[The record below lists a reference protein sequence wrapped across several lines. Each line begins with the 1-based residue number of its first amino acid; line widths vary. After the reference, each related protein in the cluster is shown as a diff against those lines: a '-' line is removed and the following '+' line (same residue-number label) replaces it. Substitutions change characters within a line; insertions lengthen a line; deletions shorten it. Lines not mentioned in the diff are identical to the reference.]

1 MSALFGPV
9 PSRRFGRSLG
19 IDLFTRKTCTF
30 DCLYCEVG
38 SNPDRTDK
46 VQATVPAEQ
55 VLNEISGYLADNVQD
70 LPDHITFA
78 GSGEPT
84 LYRDI
89 DRIISGIHGITSI
102 PVVLL
107 TNGSLLHRND
117 IRDRI
122 LDVDVLVPS
131 LDAGSESVFQKL
143 NRPVSAIS
151 YQDLLDGLLATR
163 RTYTGHYLLEVL
175 LVDGVNT
182 FPDEMERL
190 VQQINKIDPDAV
202 QVNTV
207 FRPPA
212 DTTIRPADAD
222 TVNRFVEMVGEK
234 AKPVSYYNR
243 AGQVREIRGDL
254 LRQVILKTVLIRPC
268 TPAELTASLGVSE
281 KAMQD
286 AVLELKRQGK
296 ICEHRHGG
304 DMFLAQTERFGAS
317 EEST

>member
-1 MSALFGPV
+1 
-9 PSRRFGRSLG
+9 
-19 IDLFTRKTCTF
+19 
-30 DCLYCEVG
+30 VG
-38 SNPDRTDK
+38 SNPERTDA
-46 VQATVPAEQ
+46 VHLTVPAEQ
-55 VLNEISGYLADNVQD
+55 VLGEISAYLGENLQD

-89 DRIISGIHGITSI
+89 DRIIEGIHRITSV

-107 TNGSLLHRND
+107 TNGSLLHRKM

-131 LDAGSESVFQKL
+131 LDAGSEAVFQKL

-151 YQDLLDGLLATR
+151 YEDLVNGLIETR
-163 RTYTGHYLLEVL
+163 QVYTGHYLLEVL
-175 LVDGVNT
+175 LVDGFNT
-182 FPDEMERL
+182 GIDEMERL
-190 VQQINKIDPDAV
+190 VAQINRINPDAV
-202 QVNTV
+202 QVNSV

-212 DTTIRPADAD
+212 DATIRAADTQ
-222 TVNRFVEMVGEK
+222 TVNRFVEMVGER

-243 AGQVREIRGDL
+243 SGQVREIRGDL

-281 KAMQD
+281 SAMNG

-304 DMFLAQTERFGAS
+304 DMFLAHTERFGAS
-317 EEST
+317 EETT